1 VTFEGGQGGGRGG
14 VGGRMI
20 IVVSLA
26 LTGGQTQA
34 TVG

>member
-1 VTFEGGQGGGRGG
+1 MDEEEWE
-14 VGGRMI
+14 GGRMI